1 VLPMILKHIG
11 IAPQR
16 VVIVTA
22 EEKGRTVAEMHG
34 VRFVVE
40 PLVRENFQRVLD
52 GLLGP
57 GDFLLNLSM
66 GVSSIALIRYCWQR
80 GALYLDTSIEPW
92 PGGYTDPDLPLGQR
106 TTYATREDAL
116 GLRTAATATNPTAI
130 ITHGANPGLVSHFVK
145 QGLLELRRDL
155 GVADE
160 QPQSS
165 SHADWAAIAKALD
178 VKMTHLAERDSQ
190 VSGRPRQAGEM
201 VKTWSVDG
209 FVEESIQPAELGWGT
224 H

>member
-1 VLPMILKHIG
+1 MRHPVYVDFPGRLVIVGFGCIGQGVLPMILKHIG

-106 TTYATREDAL
+106 TTYATREGAL
-116 GLRTAATATNPTAI
+116 ALRTDETATNPTASFW
-130 ITHGANPGLVSHFVK
+130 V
-145 QGLLELRRDL
+145 
-155 GVADE
+155 
-160 QPQSS
+160 
-165 SHADWAAIAKALD
+165 
-178 VKMTHLAERDSQ
+178 MQ
-190 VSGRPRQAGEM
+190 VEA
-201 VKTWSVDG
+201 VVTV
-209 FVEESIQPAELGWGT
+209 
-224 H
+224 